1 MAHVMTPPEIEQAI
15 AASGDLLEDSV
26 DIIDELQE
34 VFLDADAELDRAFAQ
49 AYLAHSGPQQEK
61 RYAAE
66 LATTAERK
74 VRDQAYLN
82 FKYAERKANAVDR
95 RISGL
100 QTRSKS
106 ATNAY
111 NTHGGR

>member
-1 MAHVMTPPEIEQAI
+1 MARKMSPAEIEEAI

-26 DIIDELQE
+26 DVIDELQE
-34 VFLDADAELDRAFAQ
+34 AFLLADAELDRAFAR
-49 AYLAHSGPQQEK
+49 AYLNHQGPQQEK

-66 LATTAERK
+66 LATEKERTA
-74 VRDQAYLN
+74 RDQAFLI

-106 ATNAY
+106 ANNAM
-111 NTHGGR
+111 NTYGGR